1 MFLVLSDISRTRI
14 HQKSLGVSE
23 ATRSK
28 NPFGGTIGWNVSTSL
43 LSRRLNVFR
52 SSQFHDESCPC
63 DRQFLRG
70 TCLRTAQLY
79 ILAFLNNVSQSY
91 VGFVQKKKNVVFQIG
106 VSLHCVALRCMALRD
121 FVFPEFCLMTVM
133 LFTFIVA
140 TLVQRCSFS
149 LDAGPFFA
157 FLEKLCGCC
166 DTGCGL
172 AAARPKCCKLCR
184 RWPECHVFLR
194 RAI

>member
-91 VGFVQKKKNVVFQIG
+91 VGFVLKKRCFSNLVCRCTTLLCVAW
-106 VSLHCVALRCMALRD
+106 HCVT
-121 FVFPEFCLMTVM
+121 FVFSRVLPH
-133 LFTFIVA
+133 
-140 TLVQRCSFS
+140 
-149 LDAGPFFA
+149 D
-157 FLEKLCGCC
+157 
-166 DTGCGL
+166 
-172 AAARPKCCKLCR
+172 
-184 RWPECHVFLR
+184 CHVVHVHCCHFC
-194 RAI
+194 AEM

>member
-1 MFLVLSDISRTRI
+1 MFSVLSDISRTHI

-28 NPFGGTIGWNVSTSL
+28 NPFGRTFGWNVSTSL
-43 LSRRLNVFR
+43 LSRQLNVFR

-91 VGFVQKKKNVVFQIG
+91 VGFVLKKKNVVFQIWC
-106 VSLHCVALRCMALRD
+106 VVALTLLCVAWHCVT
-121 FVFPEFCLMTVM
+121 FVFSRVLPH
-133 LFTFIVA
+133 
-140 TLVQRCSFS
+140 
-149 LDAGPFFA
+149 D
-157 FLEKLCGCC
+157 
-166 DTGCGL
+166 
-172 AAARPKCCKLCR
+172 
-184 RWPECHVFLR
+184 CHVVHVYCCHFC
-194 RAI
+194 AEM